1 MSKSTPK
8 RSVRRMKR
16 WILILAVLSVLCVAV
31 AAWILS
37 GNGPFAGTFEST
49 GYVMGSYM
57 QQTVY
62 GRNGEAA
69 AADALTRA
77 AETEA
82 LISWRVEDS
91 DVQKLNAA
99 AGKSAVSVDDRTL
112 SILSAALDVAARS
125 GGAFD
130 PTILPISSLWN
141 FDGDTPTLPSE
152 AQIAEFLPYVDYTG
166 LELTESAAFLHN
178 AGSAVDLGAAGK
190 GAACDDALAAYAEH
204 DITGAVV
211 AVGGSIGLYGKKPD
225 GSRWLISVR
234 DPAGEDLSASLGV
247 IETDAVCL
255 STSGSYEKNFT
266 QDGVTYHHLLDP
278 ETGYPAQSGLLSVTV
293 LHESGLM
300 ADLLSTACFILGVEE
315 GCALLETYGAAGIF
329 VSEDN
334 VVTVY
339 GDVDFTLTADGYQ
352 LLS

>member
-1 MSKSTPK
+1 MSPW
-8 RSVRRMKR
+8 RPDP
-16 WILILAVLSVLCVAV
+16 
-31 AAWILS
+31 S

-99 AGKSAVSVDDRTL
+99 VGKSAVSVDDRTL
-112 SILSAALDVAARS
+112 SILSAGARR
-125 GGAFD
+125 GGAVPAGCVRSHHPCRSAPFG
-130 PTILPISSLWN
+130 ILTA
-141 FDGDTPTLPSE
+141 TPPRSPSE

-178 AGSAVDLGAAGK
+178 AGSAVDLGAAGR
-190 GAACDDALAAYAEH
+190 GAACDDFAAYAGTRYH
-204 DITGAVV
+204 RCGRCRRRQHWSLRQKAGRLPV
-211 AVGGSIGLYGKKPD
+211 ADLRPGPRRGGPLPP
-225 GSRWLISVR
+225 RR
-234 DPAGEDLSASLGV
+234 DRDRCRLPLHLRQ
-247 IETDAVCL
+247 L
-255 STSGSYEKNFT
+255 RKNFT
-266 QDGVTYHHLLDP
+266 QDGVTHHLLDP

-329 VSEDN
+329 CGRKATRSP
-334 VVTVY
+334 
-339 GDVDFTLTADGYQ
+339 FTGT
-352 LLS
+352 SISR